1 MGVINKNGEVIMDL
15 TAYAGKQF
23 VASFSG
29 GKDSTLALHRAI
41 TAGMKPLGLI
51 TTWNT
56 DMGRSWFHGLP
67 HDVRADTLPYR

>member
-1 MGVINKNGEVIMDL
+1 MDL